1 MNDEQRTYSTI
12 QTEEAPPSP
21 PGAKH
26 FKSTLDD
33 LEFGPDDGSAAAQA
47 GSGLKLPEGVSGRM
61 VYGDIVRLAWPALV
75 EFCLTQLASMVD
87 LMMVGQLGA
96 FALSAVGLATQPKF
110 LLMSMFMS
118 MNVGVTAM
126 IAHSRGS
133 NQPARAR
140 MFLRQALLLNVVLSV
155 IGMVIGYFNSE
166 WLILFMGS
174 ADAETLK
181 AGTEYLAIQMIGL
194 PTIALTTT
202 ITAALRGVGNTR
214 AAMIYNL
221 IANVVN
227 VFFNYLLIYGNW
239 GFPEM
244 GVAGASIATVIGQ
257 FVAMIL
263 AFFTIMRKHQY
274 ARLSF
279 KESFLP
285 DKHALGSIA
294 RIGIPAAF
302 EQLVMRVGLI
312 LYTKTVSGLGT
323 LDFAVHQVCMNI
335 HSFSFMGGQSF
346 AVSATTLTGQSLGR
360 RRYDMAQA
368 YSLRTVS
375 VGLIFALMT
384 ATVIYCFAGPLVALY
399 NDDPYI
405 ISTGIGILQL
415 VALLQPFQSIQFILA
430 GSLRGAGDTKSIA
443 VFVAVTTL
451 VLRPILAHFMVNDF
465 HWGLYGAWIAL
476 IIDQLI
482 RSGLVVWRY
491 LSGRWKKMQLVK

>member
-1 MNDEQRTYSTI
+1 MKEHPRTSPSATA
-12 QTEEAPPSP
+12 EEAPPVS
-21 PGAKH
+21 K
-26 FKSTLDD
+26 KQYRSTLDN
-33 LEFGPDDGSAAAQA
+33 LEFGPDDGTAADHA
-47 GSGLKLPEGVSGRM
+47 GTGLHLPEGVSGRA
-61 VYGDIVRLAWPALV
+61 VYGDIIRLAWPALV

-96 FALSAVGLATQPKF
+96 YALSAVGLATQPKF
-110 LLMSMFMS
+110 LMMSMFMS

-140 MFLRQALLLNVVLSV
+140 MFLRQALVLNIVLSA
-155 IGMVIGYFNSE
+155 IGMVLGYFNAES
-166 WLILFMGS
+166 LILFMGS

-181 AGTEYLAIQMIGL
+181 AGTEYLAIQMLGL
-194 PTIALTTT
+194 PTIALTST

-221 IANVVN
+221 IANLVN
-227 VFFNYLLIYGNW
+227 VFFNYLLIYGHG
-239 GFPEM
+239 GFPMM

-257 FVAMIL
+257 FVAMVL
-263 AFFTIMRKHQY
+263 AFIIVMRKHQY

-285 DKHALGSIA
+285 DRHALGAIV
-294 RIGIPAAF
+294 RIGVPAAF

-323 LDFAVHQVCMNI
+323 VDFAVHQVCMNI

-375 VGLIFALMT
+375 VGLVFSIMT
-384 ATVIYCFAGPLVALY
+384 ATVIYCFAGPLIGLY
-399 NDDPYI
+399 NSDPYI
-405 ISTGIGILQL
+405 ISAGIGILQL
-415 VALLQPFQSIQFILA
+415 VAFLQPFQSIQFILA
-430 GSLRGAGDTKSIA
+430 GSLRGAGDTRVIA
-443 VFVAVTTL
+443 IFVAVTTL
-451 VLRPILAHFMVNDF
+451 ALRPFLAHVMVNEWQ
-465 HWGLYGAWIAL
+465 WGLYGAWIAL
-476 IIDQLI
+476 IVDQLI
-482 RSGLVVWRY
+482 RSALVVWRY
-491 LSGRWKKMQLVK
+491 LSGRGKKMQLVR